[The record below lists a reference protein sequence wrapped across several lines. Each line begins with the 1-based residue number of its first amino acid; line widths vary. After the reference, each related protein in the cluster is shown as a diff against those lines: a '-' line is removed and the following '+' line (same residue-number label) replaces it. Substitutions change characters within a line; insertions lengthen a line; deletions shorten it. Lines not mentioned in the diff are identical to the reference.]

1 MAVDL
6 ATFSPK
12 RILVCQLRQIGDVVL
27 ATPSIE
33 LLKRRYPD
41 AEIHLLTEKNVP
53 RSLSTTR
60 ISARYGRWT
69 KRYCPPCPR
78 KSRGTGM
85 WPAPGMIWSWTS
97 SSFRAAGG

>member
-6 ATFSPK
+6 ATFSPQ

-41 AEIHLLTEKNVP
+41 AEIHLLTEKKV
-53 RSLSTTR
+53 R
-60 ISARYGRWT
+60 
-69 KRYCPPCPR
+69 
-78 KSRGTGM
+78 
-85 WPAPGMIWSWTS
+85 PAP
-97 SSFRAAGG
+97 

>member
-41 AEIHLLTEKNVP
+41 AEIHLLTENK
-53 RSLSTTR
+53 
-60 ISARYGRWT
+60 
-69 KRYCPPCPR
+69 C
-78 KSRGTGM
+78 TGM

>member
-41 AEIHLLTEKNVP
+41 V
-53 RSLSTTR
+53 
-60 ISARYGRWT
+60 Y
-69 KRYCPPCPR
+69 KRQGTVTGAGTAFGGYNAFSCFFHSYFINDSPKHVTANR
-78 KSRGTGM
+78 ANGSRCV
-85 WPAPGMIWSWTS
+85 
-97 SSFRAAGG
+97 

>member
-33 LLKRRYPD
+33 LLNGVIR
-41 AEIHLLTEKNVP
+41 TP
-53 RSLSTTR
+53 RST
-60 ISARYGRWT
+60 
-69 KRYCPPCPR
+69 C
-78 KSRGTGM
+78 
-85 WPAPGMIWSWTS
+85 
-97 SSFRAAGG
+97 

>member
-33 LLKRRYPD
+33 LFKRRYPD
-41 AEIHLLTEKNVP
+41 AEIHLLTEK
-53 RSLSTTR
+53 
-60 ISARYGRWT
+60 
-69 KRYCPPCPR
+69 KMC
-78 KSRGTGM
+78 
-85 WPAPGMIWSWTS
+85 PAP
-97 SSFRAAGG
+97 

>member
-1 MAVDL
+1 MTVDL

-41 AEIHLLTEKNVP
+41 AEIHLLTEKKCAPLLAVSYTHLP
-53 RSLSTTR
+53 KTCHGKQSQRFPKDERLHPVFTQCLALSK
-60 ISARYGRWT
+60 AL
-69 KRYCPPCPR
+69 PC
-78 KSRGTGM
+78 
-85 WPAPGMIWSWTS
+85 A
-97 SSFRAAGG
+97 

>member
-41 AEIHLLTEKNVP
+41 AEIHLLTEKKCAPLLEGMGV
-53 RSLSTTR
+53 
-60 ISARYGRWT
+60 GQ
-69 KRYCPPCPR
+69 K
-78 KSRGTGM
+78 GTVL
-85 WPAPGMIWSWTS
+85 PAPGS
-97 SSFRAAGG
+97 RVVLACGPHRV

>member
-12 RILVCQLRQIGDVVL
+12 RILAQLRQIGDVAL

-41 AEIHLLTEKNVP
+41 A
-53 RSLSTTR
+53 RSTR
-60 ISARYGRWT
+60 
-69 KRYCPPCPR
+69 
-78 KSRGTGM
+78 
-85 WPAPGMIWSWTS
+85 
-97 SSFRAAGG
+97 

>member
-41 AEIHLLTEKNVP
+41 AEIHLLTEKKCAPLLEHNPHLGKVWA
-53 RSLSTTR
+53 LDKKDTVL
-60 ISARYGRWT
+60 
-69 KRYCPPCPR
+69 
-78 KSRGTGM
+78 
-85 WPAPGMIWSWTS
+85 PAPGN
-97 SSFRAAGG
+97 RVVLACGPHRV

>member
-41 AEIHLLTEKNVP
+41 AEIHLLTEKKCAPLLEHNP
-53 RSLSTTR
+53 HLSKVW
-60 ISARYGRWT
+60 ALD
-69 KRYCPPCPR
+69 KKVCPPCPR